1 MLYEWRIAY
10 LAIHISGSNWQG
22 CRLISDLFQ
31 KLFGLGW
38 LKSALSSLFL
48 PKLKY
53 VIEKY

>member
-1 MLYEWRIAY
+1 MLYEWRTAY
-10 LAIHISGSNWQG
+10 LAINIFGRNWQG

-53 VIEKY
+53 LIEKY

>member
-1 MLYEWRIAY
+1 MLYEWRTAY
-10 LAIHISGSNWQG
+10 LALNIFGSNWQG

-53 VIEKY
+53 LIEKY

>member
-1 MLYEWRIAY
+1 MLYEWRKSY
-10 LAIHISGSNWQG
+10 LAIHITGSNWQG
-22 CRLISDLFQ
+22 CRLISELFK

-53 VIEKY
+53 VIEEY